1 MPDGNSS
8 DIVEK
13 GIKEHCSYTCKGADC
28 FVYLYLYAALGGAC
42 RNTENGSTA
51 LFLCHELNCIGNT
64 GNYETDC
71 WKIVVVEN
79 FSLITEYDED
89 ICFVADSQL

>member
-51 LFLCHELNCIGNT
+51 LFLCKTTTRIIKKT
-64 GNYETDC
+64 
-71 WKIVVVEN
+71 
-79 FSLITEYDED
+79 IT
-89 ICFVADSQL
+89 IWAV